1 MVPQLQYRGLQQ
13 TPRTHLP
20 CSSFGISNGNGYRK
34 CSQLKCSKVKV
45 SCMISTNHGKG
56 GKDFHIFRSHVG
68 CSRFG
73 FTVPSHLRLGLLN
86 FMAPLDTSIYGP
98 LISGF
103 RSFNNCGSFAR
114 RFSSKD
120 ARVTSIRE
128 NTGVTGKKGGG
139 NTFQTFS
146 QHQKRANALAAHS
159 RKTTANSNI
168 SASKDIDTVTST
180 ELLVGD
186 GKGDVE
192 LSSKVSTS
200 RVNNDNQN
208 SEIDRQRKQPS
219 RNKKNKVRK
228 SAANAS
234 DKAVV
239 AKGPKVKSSGV
250 SKKSQ
255 NSTQALEVSN

>member
-1 MVPQLQYRGLQQ
+1 MPQLQYRGLQQ

-34 CSQLKCSKVKV
+34 CSQHKCSKVKV
-45 SCMISTNHGKG
+45 SCMISTNHVKG
-56 GKDFHIFRSHVG
+56 RKDSHLFRSHVD

-86 FMAPLDTSIYGP
+86 FMAPLDTSVYGP

-120 ARVTSIRE
+120 ARVTNIRE

-146 QHQKRANALAAHS
+146 QHRKRANALAAHS

-208 SEIDRQRKQPS
+208 SEIDRQRKQQS
-219 RNKKNKVRK
+219 RSKKNKARK

-234 DKAVV
+234 DEAVV
-239 AKGPKVKSSGV
+239 AKGPKAKSSGV